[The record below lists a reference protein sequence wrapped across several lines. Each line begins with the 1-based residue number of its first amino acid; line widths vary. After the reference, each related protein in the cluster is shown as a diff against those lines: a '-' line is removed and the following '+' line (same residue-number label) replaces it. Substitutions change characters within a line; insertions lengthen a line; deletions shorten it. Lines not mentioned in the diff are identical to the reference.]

1 MPSESG
7 DYGAPGSQVSQDT
20 MTAVEE
26 PSSRSKDNS
35 EIDGDASSHIAPS
48 QNLPTGPEKETRTR
62 KTSRTA
68 EPFEQAEREEM
79 ERLLEELRG
88 HVGKCAVI
96 HVRYFAHGVF
106 SHVPHSLP

>member
-68 EPFEQAEREEM
+68 EPVRETSSG
-79 ERLLEELRG
+79 RR
-88 HVGKCAVI
+88 
-96 HVRYFAHGVF
+96 RR
-106 SHVPHSLP
+106 